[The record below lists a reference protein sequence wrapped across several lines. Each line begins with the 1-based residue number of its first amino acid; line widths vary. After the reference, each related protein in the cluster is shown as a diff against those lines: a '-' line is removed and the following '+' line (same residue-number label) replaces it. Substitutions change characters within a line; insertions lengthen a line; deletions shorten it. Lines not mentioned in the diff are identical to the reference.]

1 MAIYLTDSIRAA
13 TVKGKIADAVQVF
26 LSGDEENVQEAL
38 NKKAT
43 SEKVDELSTSLNE
56 LKDKVESL
64 QDGGETNIVVD
75 VEQLQ
80 EGSILSDSGSSC
92 IYRYN
97 DYPAYSF
104 PSNYGGVTS
113 TFVFARITNEQE
125 DIKKVYVITGRSVV
139 KVYEDDIPDWI
150 YNTMPDTIAQK
161 IQNLENLLTW
171 K

>member
-13 TVKGKIADAVQVF
+13 TIKGKIADAVQIF
-26 LSGDEENVQEAL
+26 LDGDEENVQEAL
-38 NKKAT
+38 DRKDD
-43 SEKVDELSTSLNE
+43 EIRELELSLQQ
-56 LKDKVESL
+56 LKDEVDSL
-64 QDGGETNIVVD
+64 AERDEANIVVD

-80 EGSILSDSGSSC
+80 EGSILSDNGSSC